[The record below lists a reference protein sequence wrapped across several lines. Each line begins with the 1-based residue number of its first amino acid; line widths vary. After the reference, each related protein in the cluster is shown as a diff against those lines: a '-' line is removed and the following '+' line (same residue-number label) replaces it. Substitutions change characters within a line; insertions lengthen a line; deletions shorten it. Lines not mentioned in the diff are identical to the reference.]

1 MLTVSYDYWL
11 VAASL
16 AVALMAGF
24 TGLSLTRGVSEF
36 STGKRKLNIVLAAIS
51 LGGGIWSMHF
61 VAMLG
66 MQLPIDFFYEPLTTL
81 ISALIAI
88 LMVGMALLL
97 LHFWPRT
104 AMTITAGGALV
115 GVGILAM
122 HYLGMSGIQRCLPV
136 YSGAGIAI
144 SSITSIGLCIG
155 AFWVAYGQRT
165 HLNIILGTLGF
176 GISVFT
182 VHFAAMAG
190 TGFIAVETVSSNVA
204 LIGNDTLAFVVTLGS
219 FVICGAFLL
228 NSVTFLPD
236 AEVVPTTGPS
246 QSEAVPTDQPV
257 FAEPRTIPESKTGR
271 TDMADA
277 SNIDQIPFEKN
288 GKIFFI
294 NADEVAAIRAE
305 GHYTFLY
312 SAEERLFCPWSISEA
327 AKRLVPSAFV
337 RAHRSYLINPAH
349 VSEFERAKD
358 NGVCYFDGVGSLDKV
373 PVSRTNL
380 RKVRESLGLI

>member
-1 MLTVSYDYWL
+1 MLSVSYDYWL

-24 TGLSLTRGVSEF
+24 TGLSLTRGVSEL

-66 MQLPIDFFYEPLTTL
+66 MQLPIDFFYEPLVTL

-88 LMVGMALLL
+88 LMVGVALLL

-104 AMTITAGGALV
+104 AVTITAGGALV

-136 YSGAGIAI
+136 YSASGVAIACV
-144 SSITSIGLCIG
+144 TSVGLCIG

-176 GISVFT
+176 GFAVFT

-190 TGFIAVETVSSNVA
+190 TGFVAVETVSNNVA

-236 AEVVPTTGPS
+236 VEIAPVAGQMPTGTVQEENSVLDETDKTPS
-246 QSEAVPTDQPV
+246 LKP
-257 FAEPRTIPESKTGR
+257 AEPEK
-271 TDMADA
+271 ADA
-277 SNIDQIPFEKN
+277 VYSDQIPFEKN

-294 NADEVAAIRAE
+294 SLGDVAAIRAE

-312 SAEERLFCPWSISEA
+312 VADERLFCPWSISEA
-327 AKRLVPSAFV
+327 SKRLTPSSFV
-337 RAHRSYLINPAH
+337 RAHRSYLINPGH
-349 VSEFERAKD
+349 VSEFERSKD
-358 NGVCYFDGVGSLDKV
+358 NGICYFEGIASLDKV
-373 PVSRTNL
+373 PVSRTHL
-380 RKVRESLGLI
+380 PKVRESLGLI